1 MAGSDTAIPTE
12 PKLFGYGLPL
22 LATSVVRY
30 MSLILP
36 FHCASVLLTFPMFP
50 VPQDVAGVGG
60 TSVSRTNAT
69 VTSELKIRV
78 PLDVVVLGS
87 KRSTSLQIGREDKLF
102 MMALPGRMLYSVP

>member
-1 MAGSDTAIPTE
+1 MALPYRQSPNSLVMA
-12 PKLFGYGLPL
+12 FPL

-36 FHCASVLLTFPMFP
+36 FHCASVLLTFPLFP
-50 VPQDVAGVGG
+50 VPHDVAGVGG

-69 VTSELKIRV
+69 VTSEFKIRV

-102 MMALPGRMLYSVP
+102 MMALPGRMLYGVP